1 MSSMSL
7 RVLVVS
13 PVPIDPVNAGNRA
26 RIATMTDL
34 FARWGWEV
42 HYAFVPME
50 SADTAAHIERFGQGR
65 FNRLNYK
72 QPLPSWPVR
81 ALRKAA
87 RMAKLD
93 AGYLWP
99 LDAWYD
105 ERLTAQL
112 QALHTTHRFDLVCV
126 EYVFMSKALE
136 AFGDDVIKVLDT
148 HDCFADRHRR
158 YLQQGQEPQWFS
170 TTEDDETRGFM
181 RAQAVLAIQS
191 LEAQSFG
198 ERVKKRVPQD
208 CTVLEFGHILAEVGP
223 VKPSSDPVGIFLG
236 SDNPI
241 NVTGLK
247 WFIDEV
253 MPKVRAKVPAF
264 RLKVV
269 GSVCKA
275 LGHAD
280 GVEKLGFVDD
290 LADAFSQACVNVN
303 PVRMGT
309 GVNIKLLDAM
319 MHGMPCVSTCTGARG
334 LEQYAGRGVVVID
347 DDDCSR
353 FAKVLVELLQEDV
366 ARANAGV
373 MARRAALQWNEEQQ
387 ASLSDWVRS
396 RRC

>member
-1 MSSMSL
+1 MKAL
-7 RVLVVS
+7 IVS
-13 PVPIDPVNAGNRA
+13 PVPTDPVNAGNRA

-319 MHGMPCVSTCTGARG
+319 MYGMPCVSTRTGARG
-334 LEQYAGRGVVVID
+334 LEQYENQGVTILD
-347 DDDCSR
+347 DDAPHD
-353 FAKVLVELLQEDV
+353 FARVVLDHVQDSVLRIKQSKS
-366 ARANAGV
+366 ARE
-373 MARRAALQWNEEQQ
+373 AALSWNERQQ
-387 ASLSDWVRS
+387 NGFYAWVASRD
-396 RRC
+396 